1 MYPNPVFPHWA
12 VRRIPARPAGT
23 DKECLRVFNLRLILL
38 LGLFLALL
46 VKGGQLCSAEG
57 VQAMTRLVDLNRV
70 EPVEPLPLSSPED
83 DFKGISPRPDLTERA
98 TPTKKVVKSL
108 QGLNNRKQAPAKTAS
123 KDSGKDQ
130 NRDSGKDQG
139 KKAQKKG

>member
-1 MYPNPVFPHWA
+1 M
-12 VRRIPARPAGT
+12 
-23 DKECLRVFNLRLILL
+23 FNLRLILL

-83 DFKGISPRPDLTERA
+83 DFKGISPRPDLINDRA
-98 TPTKKVVKSL
+98 APSKKVVKSL
-108 QGLNNRKQAPAKTAS
+108 QGLNNRKQAQAKTAS

-130 NRDSGKDQG
+130 TRDSGKDQG